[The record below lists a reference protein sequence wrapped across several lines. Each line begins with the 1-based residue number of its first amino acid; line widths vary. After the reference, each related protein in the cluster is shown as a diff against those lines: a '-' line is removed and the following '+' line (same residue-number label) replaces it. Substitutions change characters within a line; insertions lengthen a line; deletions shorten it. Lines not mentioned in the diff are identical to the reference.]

1 MRRRAFLGA
10 VGASMAGL
18 AGCMGQP
25 EYNLSNFSAKGA
37 SGPLEFDAT
46 LDGGGITVDSS
57 GTLTL
62 TLTNTQSNPIT
73 IKSRTFWPFG
83 VPRLSLSEDDREQE
97 FGDTNTTR
105 DNGFDSFYDVLPV
118 RNKYENSEAINVSAI
133 NEPRSIDLEFTEK
146 AIQPDKTITRE
157 YEIGGRGITFDGTYE
172 LYGFESKSLFEYD
185 AGNGFEP
192 FEPSVTL
199 EIERKQLIPFI

>member
-37 SGPLEFDAT
+37 SGPFEFDAS

-62 TLTNTQSNPIT
+62 TLTNTQSDPIT

-83 VPRLSLSEDDREQE
+83 VPRLSLAEEERQHDFQN
-97 FGDTNTTR
+97 TNTTR
-105 DNGFDSFYDVLPV
+105 DNGFDSLYDVLPV
-118 RNKYENSEAINVSAI
+118 RDKYEQSEAINVSAI
-133 NEPRSIDLEFTEK
+133 NEPRSIELELAEK

-157 YEIGGRGITFDGTYE
+157 YEIGGRGISFDGTYE
-172 LYGFESKSLFEYD
+172 LYGFDGKPLFEYD

-199 EIERKQLIPFI
+199 KIERKQLIPFI